1 MLKSSHPITGVDV
14 KDLLGRAPSKRGGPV
29 GDNWGVRHTST
40 LKIAGRHVLNVWRLM
55 RSELTLAFYS
65 FQNVVRHVLKQRV
78 PRYTNAT
85 LQSWFLEGGPAQGS
99 RILAYF
105 TDMTCML
112 LEILDES
119 QAVTKAS

>member
-1 MLKSSHPITGVDV
+1 
-14 KDLLGRAPSKRGGPV
+14 
-29 GDNWGVRHTST
+29 
-40 LKIAGRHVLNVWRLM
+40 M

-85 LQSWFLEGGPAQGS
+85 LRGWFLEGSPAHGS